1 MCALKAKCYVLRTE
15 DGVEDRKC
23 KGVKRSIVARDFN
36 VEVYRRA
43 LREIAPLRA
52 TSTRLG
58 ARSYQISLIKT
69 RKIALTSMD
78 DKR

>member
-1 MCALKAKCYVLRTE
+1 MVALKAKCYVLRTE
-15 DGVEDRKC
+15 DGDEDRKC
-23 KGVKRSIVARDFN
+23 KGVKKAIVSRDFN
-36 VEVYRRA
+36 VELYRRA
-43 LREIAPLRA
+43 LNEIAPLRA

-58 ARSYQISLIKT
+58 ARNYKISLIKS